1 MKKYAIF
8 AGIFTACLICS
19 ASISAKAYTADDV
32 AQRARSAGWPEYLI
46 QAGYNEW
53 ASGSYSQDD
62 LDKAYYSVQN
72 YDEQTEEMICNMF
85 GVEPQKPTEAQQT
98 TPPDNSTTPDITSS
112 DNTATQ
118 TDRIAPADFINM
130 TLDEKIE
137 YVNTLEESQKNEF
150 LSGLTREERNSIIKQ
165 LPTDQ
170 KMTLMQNYIDTASS
184 MGMNVVVDSVTDNN
198 ISLTVRDN
206 EGIIIDKADVGIVID
221 ETGISHTKP
230 LVFAGLGI
238 LTAIAGFSLLYWYG
252 KCTEQE

>member
-8 AGIFTACLICS
+8 TGILTACLICS

-62 LDKAYYSVQN
+62 LDEAYYAVQN

-85 GVEPQKPTEAQQT
+85 GIEPQKPTEAQQQT
-98 TPPDNSTTPDITSS
+98 TSSGNSETPDNS
-112 DNTATQ
+112 ATQ
-118 TDRIAPADFINM
+118 DDRIAPADFINM

-206 EGIIIDKADVGIVID
+206 QGIIIDKADVGIVID

-252 KCTEQE
+252 KRTEQE